1 MTHVSMIA
9 RDRPTRPLERGACAR
24 PAVVALLLTLGALS
38 GACGGSGPSPTAP
51 PQSNTPPTASAST
64 PARASSPVPPGH
76 LARGAVVDTL
86 SRGFGA
92 FLARLQI
99 EPALTEG
106 RFHGW
111 RIVGFAEGD
120 PLAQAGLSPGD
131 VVTSVNAR
139 PIERPEQAL
148 ACFQSLAVA
157 SELRIAY
164 ERKGVA
170 REAVF

>member
-1 MTHVSMIA
+1 MRWLAAVAHRAAPVERSPCGE
-9 RDRPTRPLERGACAR
+9 RERP
-24 PAVVALLLTLGALS
+24 
-38 GACGGSGPSPTAP
+38 
-51 PQSNTPPTASAST
+51 
-64 PARASSPVPPGH
+64 PARAREFSALPGH

-99 EPALTEG
+99 EPALIEG

-164 ERKGVA
+164 ERQGVA
-170 REAVF
+170 REAVFPIDDPVQR